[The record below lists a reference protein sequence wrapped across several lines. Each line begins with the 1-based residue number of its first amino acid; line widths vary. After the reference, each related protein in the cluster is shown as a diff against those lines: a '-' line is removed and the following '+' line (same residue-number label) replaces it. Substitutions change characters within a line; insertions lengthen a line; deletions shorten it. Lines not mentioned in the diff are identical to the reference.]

1 VLFFVHGKSGN
12 NGKSTLV
19 SPVRDML
26 GDYGSH
32 TPTETLLT
40 KQYDNNI
47 PADAR
52 GPRAASCRMSLS
64 NVKSETALRSRL
76 FSSSRSFSRFTCSV
90 SLGFLDTFGVDDQT
104 KNTTKRFLAGAART
118 SMGAPTWRFVS
129 APLMAVRDMK
139 PGVRELSALS
149 LLAAFSCGLARAHD
163 DIFLSRFLVSRR
175 Q

>member
-47 PADAR
+47 PADLAR
-52 GPRAASCRMSLS
+52 PRAASCRMSLS

-76 FSSSRSFSRFTCSV
+76 FSSSRSFSRFTCS
-90 SLGFLDTFGVDDQT
+90 SSGEQRKRERNPKGLGGFEAADQPVCH
-104 KNTTKRFLAGAART
+104 L
-118 SMGAPTWRFVS
+118 
-129 APLMAVRDMK
+129 
-139 PGVRELSALS
+139 
-149 LLAAFSCGLARAHD
+149 
-163 DIFLSRFLVSRR
+163 
-175 Q
+175 